1 MLNRSIMYESPSVP
15 CNRAYCTAHH
25 RFRNASFG
33 ENDHRTNSGGD
44 GFWNRDRRRGRPSPC
59 ARVSRH
65 PAGLHHVL
73 PRCADLDGR
82 TTRRTRRGVGD
93 DRVDGADLIDGIE
106 FGLVINGALIGPIDI
121 GSEGGVGLLEMEM
134 LGAHPIRP
142 IDGCGSTYA

>member
-1 MLNRSIMYESPSVP
+1 MPALVKMTIEPIVEGMAFGIEIGVEVVHHLALALYIIQQVFIT
-15 CNRAYCTAHH
+15 YCPGVQTLM
-25 RFRNASFG
+25 
-33 ENDHRTNSGGD
+33 GGQLAE
-44 GFWNRDRRRGRPSPC
+44 RG
-59 ARVSRH
+59 
-65 PAGLHHVL
+65 
-73 PRCADLDGR
+73 
-82 TTRRTRRGVGD
+82 RGVGD